1 MAHLGYRG
9 VTWLTC
15 VAYRGGD
22 DLGQRGP
29 EQPAAEGLA
38 PVSGRQATQVSH
50 IDGTLKVNPRQD
62 HSFADDPSVLH
73 GRLVSTD
80 LEVKAGSVLQLVKR
94 QARWLAATGVAVV
107 AAGAFLVWG
116 PIGLGNGPLWLPT
129 TSGGAWGWY
138 DLRSQPVA
146 YVLSIENHGHGAAI
160 IDGVVVTGS
169 PLFAPLVLQH
179 ALIGRSARWGCTT
192 LGPFSGPGLA
202 TCVQPL
208 LHHAAGDEIPA
219 GTLLVVGKYDPT
231 LVLELTGP
239 RPGQCWDLTSVVVRY
254 HIGIKHYVGTYP
266 QADIISCGA
275 GGKPPN

>member
-1 MAHLGYRG
+1 
-9 VTWLTC
+9 V
-15 VAYRGGD
+15 
-22 DLGQRGP
+22 
-29 EQPAAEGLA
+29 
-38 PVSGRQATQVSH
+38 
-50 IDGTLKVNPRQD
+50 
-62 HSFADDPSVLH
+62 
-73 GRLVSTD
+73 
-80 LEVKAGSVLQLVKR
+80 
-94 QARWLAATGVAVV
+94 VAV
-107 AAGAFLVWG
+107 GAFLVWG
-116 PIGLGNGPLWLPT
+116 PIGLGNSPLWLPN

-179 ALIGRSARWGCTT
+179 ALIGRSAMWGCSS

-202 TCVQPL
+202 SCVQPL
-208 LHHAAGDEIPA
+208 LRDTTSAVISG
-219 GTLLVVGKYDPT
+219 GTSPVVGKHDPT

-254 HIGIKHYVGTYP
+254 HIGVKHYVGTYP

-275 GGKPPN
+275 GGQPPGGPT